1 LSFPNQLT
9 IVRIVL
15 SPVFLYTALSD
26 SVMLNQISTI
36 IFLVAVITDWYDGW
50 YARKYKS
57 ITKMGIFLDPLAD
70 KILTSFAFV
79 FFYIKGI
86 FPLWMLIVII
96 IRDISIT
103 ILRSFDEYKGKTLKT
118 SFNAKAKTFIQM
130 TYIFLILIIYT
141 LLTFDI
147 DPSFKNSLKN
157 FLVSN
162 WNYFLMLALTV
173 ITIYTGLEYFIDKFK
188 KDNNYADNKEKENN

>member
-1 LSFPNQLT
+1 MSFPNQLT
-9 IVRIVL
+9 IIRIVL

-26 SVMLNQISTI
+26 SVLLKQISTI
-36 IFLVAVITDWYDGW
+36 IFLIAVITDWYDGW

-147 DPSFKNSLKN
+147 DPSFKISLNN

-188 KDNNYADNKEKENN
+188 KDNYADNKEKENN

>member
-1 LSFPNQLT
+1 MSFPNQLT
-9 IVRIVL
+9 IIRIVL
-15 SPVFLYTALSD
+15 SPIFLYTALSD
-26 SVMLNQISTI
+26 SVLLKQISTI
-36 IFLVAVITDWYDGW
+36 IFLIAVITDWYDGW

-147 DPSFKNSLKN
+147 DPSFKISLNN

-188 KDNNYADNKEKENN
+188 KDNYADNKEKENN

>member
-1 LSFPNQLT
+1 MSFPNQLT

-26 SVMLNQISTI
+26 SVMLNQISII

-86 FPLWMLIVII
+86 FPLWMLIIII

-147 DPSFKNSLKN
+147 DPFFKISLNN